1 MTESSNTDS
10 RDDEPDG
17 TYTDEQA
24 KGEATTDEHGVNH
37 SEAGSYTDSELSE
50 TEKDRTERH
59 D

>member
-1 MTESSNTDS
+1 MTDSSNSNSHDA
-10 RDDEPDG
+10 EPDG

-24 KGEATTDEHGVNH
+24 KGESTTDEHGSEH
-37 SEAGSYTDSELSE
+37 TEAGAFTDSELSE